1 MNDYLVTDAELT
13 AVADAIRAKGGVS
26 GRLVFPAGFVS
37 AVAAIPTGGAAA
49 DGSKPVLFID
59 YHGTPV
65 CFRGPSS
72 LMQKKRSMRW
82 PACWEP
88 TRCTM

>member
-49 DGSKPVLFID
+49 DGKETAP
-59 YHGTPV
+59 
-65 CFRGPSS
+65 
-72 LMQKKRSMRW
+72 
-82 PACWEP
+82 E
-88 TRCTM
+88 